1 MSKQGLHH
9 LLRDAAERRPEH
21 VLFERRGVATTY
33 GAVDK
38 AANAFAARLQA
49 QGLAAGDRVA
59 LVLDN
64 LAAYPICYYGTLKA
78 GGAVVPLCPDT
89 RQGSLIRALRHCQAS
104 AVVLEGKNSK
114 LLADCAEQLPEL
126 RTVFCLGRFT
136 APPGGAGPERIEG
149 ETAFELVDLD
159 AVLTGDD
166 SPRDAGRGD
175 EDLAAIMYTSGTTAE
190 PKGVMLAHR
199 NLLANTRSTVEYLEL
214 QADERLGLVLP
225 FFYSYGNSLLH
236 THVCVGGTLVE
247 LGTVAFPAAVLKGLA
262 EQNCT
267 GLSGVPSTFAR
278 LLHNPAL
285 VDKYDLSSLRY
296 LTQAGGPMTPAL
308 TEKLHAAMPGARIF
322 VMYGQTE
329 AAPRLSY
336 LPPGQLDA
344 KLGSV
349 GIAIPGVTLRVL
361 DAAGQPVAAGVE
373 GELVAQGDNVMLG
386 YWNDPEATAKALR
399 PEGLRTGDLA
409 RVDDDGFFFIIGR
422 NTDMI
427 KSGAHRIGPK
437 EIEAVIEKLPE
448 VSQCAV
454 VGIPDELL
462 GEAIVAFV
470 VRQENAELDEKQV
483 LRTAL
488 EHLPRFKTPAHVVFV
503 DSLPRTDTG
512 KLRRSELKSWRP

>member
-9 LLRDAAERRPEH
+9 LLRDAAQHHPEH

-33 GAVDK
+33 GAADK
-38 AANAFAARLQA
+38 AANAFAATLQA

-104 AVVLEGKNSK
+104 AVVLEGKNGK
-114 LLADCAEQLPEL
+114 LLAGCAEQLPEL
-126 RTVFCLGRFT
+126 RTVFCLGPARGT
-136 APPGGAGPERIEG
+136 D
-149 ETAFELVDLD
+149 ETGFELVDLD
-159 AVLTGDD
+159 TAMTGDE

-175 EDLAAIMYTSGTTAE
+175 DDLAAIMYTSGTTAE

-214 QADERLGLVLP
+214 QPDERLGLVLP

-285 VDKYDLSSLRY
+285 VQKYDLSSLRY

-308 TEKLHAAMPGARIF
+308 TEKVHAAMPGARIF

-336 LPPGQLDA
+336 LPPEKLDA

-361 DAAGQPVAAGVE
+361 DAAGQPVAPGIE

-454 VGIPDELL
+454 AGIPDELL

-470 VRQENAELDEKQV
+470 VRQANAELDEKQV

-512 KLRRSELKSWRP
+512 KLRRSELKSWRPPA